1 MVIFHC
7 HVSFRGGMFDYILNT
22 GCRYSIYLKLGFG
35 VEVILFRGDK
45 LCYTVVHGSS
55 KLYFDVPLAI
65 LGTVSQDGTNT
76 GTDLYVR
83 NLRLIFCINAY
94 ACTHTHSA
102 HHHTTAYVKTH
113 ISI

>member
-1 MVIFHC
+1 M
-7 HVSFRGGMFDYILNT
+7 
-22 GCRYSIYLKLGFG
+22 
-35 VEVILFRGDK
+35 EVILFRGDK

-65 LGTVSQDGTNT
+65 LGTVSQDGANT

-83 NLRLIFCINAY
+83 NLRLILCINAY